1 MSYKTNPIANRLK
14 IIKGWKNPYLPT
26 KTLNYARDISLWF
39 KVYLLLKT
47 FLNLKKIQ
55 LLSFEIRFEQ
65 QNKKLLYLV
74 INKKKNQRKKRKKK
88 KVFVKKIQTPI
99 RKSKNLNSI
108 FFLYQNLKFLKRI
121 SFWNRNSVH
130 KKVLS
135 KFWLTKPKVAT
146 WINTYEKIINLRET
160 SEKKFKFLQKNQ
172 NLTPKQ
178 YLKLKFYTKKQKQ
191 ILTQKLRI
199 KKFNFILYAKLFSLL
214 QQKKSQFLQQLII
227 NLEKKIKENRK
238 KIKKIN
244 QIYKF
249 LLSLNKNIYKKKTT
263 TTQKSLKN
271 HVFPRVQWQKL
282 ILLQKLLHAEFKSW
296 NRTRF
301 SKQKLP
307 KFLFKINKNIRG
319 RFLKKDLLLKKIF
332 VINLL
337 LAQIYKKS
345 FLAKNYFLF
354 STSTSK
360 LNKKINKQKINNIR
374 IFFKANFFQIVNKKQ
389 FRYKLYKIYIWHLLR
404 LKKKN
409 QRRKKKVLKNLKKNL
424 QFRFKTDMFKK
435 YNFFLKKKT
444 FNQTQTI
451 KTRQGFKKQIKEINN
466 YVKKKQISRNYQ
478 YRIPYRKMYFDFLRL
493 NTKFRFKYL
502 IQNFVKKFF
511 NIPIEAKI
519 IHFLNAH
526 KNQNYF
532 RLVFPIWKKKKNQR
546 LRKFRKSNGKQKQ
559 IILTSRLQLVTLTKK
574 KNITKI
580 TNRNKTKITSFGRKT
595 TRITQNLVK
604 NLKKKD
610 FYILTRKKIKN
621 LRLKNSF
628 KRIKG
633 SKDFRH
639 SFKYFIPAL
648 MYFSRTLDPQILADL
663 LSKVVYKAKKQTWLL
678 STIKDILKIIRLG
691 KNVGYKIALSGRI
704 NSADKSRLI
713 FITRKNVPLQIF
725 DQNMNFAYSQAKA
738 RIGVFG
744 IKIWVYF

>member
-1 MSYKTNPIANRLK
+1 MSYKTNPISNRLK

-55 LLSFEIRFEQ
+55 LLSFEIRFAQ
-65 QNKKLLYLV
+65 QNQKLLYLV
-74 INKKKNQRKKRKKK
+74 INKKKNQQKKRKKK

-108 FFLYQNLKFLKRI
+108 FFLYQNLKFLKMF
-121 SFWNRNSVH
+121 SFWNRNLVH

-146 WINTYEKIINLRET
+146 WINTYEKIINLRQT
-160 SEKKFKFLQKNQ
+160 SESKFKFLQKNK

-199 KKFNFILYAKLFSLL
+199 KKFNLILYAKLFSLL

-227 NLEKKIKENRK
+227 NLEKKIEENHQ

-249 LLSLNKNIYKKKTT
+249 LLSLNKSIYKKKKK

-271 HVFPRVQWQKL
+271 NVFPRVQWKKL
-282 ILLQKLLHAEFKSW
+282 IILQKLLRAEFKSW

-307 KFLFKINKNIRG
+307 KFLFQINKNIRG
-319 RFLKKDLLLKKIF
+319 SFLKKDLLLKKIF
-332 VINLL
+332 VINFLL
-337 LAQIYKKS
+337 SQTYNKS
-345 FLAKNYFLF
+345 FLSKNYFLF
-354 STSTSK
+354 LKLEFK

-374 IFFKANFFQIVNKKQ
+374 NFLKENFFQIVNKKQ
-389 FRYKLYKIYIWHLLR
+389 FGYKFYKIYIWHLLR

-409 QRRKKKVLKNLKKNL
+409 QRRKKKVLKNLNKNL
-424 QFRFKTDMFKK
+424 EFRLKTNMFKK
-435 YNFFLKKKT
+435 YNFFLNKKI
-444 FNQTQTI
+444 FNQTKI
-451 KTRQGFKKQIKEINN
+451 KKTRHGFQKHIKEIKN
-466 YVKKKQISRNYQ
+466 YVKKNQIRRNYQ
-478 YRIPYRKMYFDFLRL
+478 YRIPYRKMYFDFIRL
-493 NTKFRFKYL
+493 NTKFHFKYL

-511 NIPIEAKI
+511 NITIEAKI

-546 LRKFRKSNGKQKQ
+546 LRKFRQSNGKQKQ
-559 IILTSRLQLVTLTKK
+559 IILTSRLQLVTFTKK
-574 KNITKI
+574 TKI
-580 TNRNKTKITSFGRKT
+580 TNRNKTKITH
-595 TRITQNLVK
+595 NLVK
-604 NLKKKD
+604 TLKKKD
-610 FYILTRKKIKN
+610 FYSLARKKIKN

-713 FITRKNVPLQIF
+713 FITRKNVPLQVF
-725 DQNMNFAYSQAKA
+725 DKNMNFAYSQAKA